1 VSTFELAKKLQHQK
15 APQFAPS
22 LPGRQHEPRLSVGA
36 TAVAGAASGI
46 PAAFVLGPLER
57 IKCRFQLHP
66 GRYRS
71 LLECAREAHRTS
83 SHHGHHGFGF
93 QGRSSLWIRVREVFR
108 GTGLTV
114 LRDVPGNAV
123 YFALYE
129 STRRQLLAQL
139 SSSTS
144 SALPCSVRSGSPA
157 GDAADAAPG
166 RLQTA
171 AAAALAGGTA
181 GVANWCLCLPVD
193 AVKTRW
199 QTAPPGLYA
208 SPRDAARAIVAE
220 GGGRASALFRGLRPA
235 LLRAFPANAAALCGV
250 EVTRQVLGLA

>member
-1 VSTFELAKKLQHQK
+1 VSTFELAKKLQHDQSQ
-15 APQFAPS
+15 QFAPS
-22 LPGRQHEPRLSVGA
+22 LPDRQHERRLSVGA
-36 TAVAGAASGI
+36 AALAGAASGI
-46 PAAFVLGPLER
+46 PAALVLGPLER

-71 LLECAREAHRTS
+71 LLECAREAHRTHS
-83 SHHGHHGFGF
+83 PHRHDRRGSPF
-93 QGRSSLWIRVREVFR
+93 RRPSSLWIRVREVFR

-123 YFALYE
+123 YFAVYE
-129 STRRQLLAQL
+129 SARRQLLARL

-144 SALPCSVRSGSPA
+144 STSPCSDRPGT
-157 GDAADAAPG
+157 PG
-166 RLQTA
+166 RLQAA